1 MTNEEYYEKVLTKVA
16 LMISEKR
23 QAKKISLYQL
33 SKLTGVTVGHLSRIE
48 RGLNM
53 PRIDLLSR
61 IFNALDLEL
70 TIPIRL

>member
-1 MTNEEYYEKVLTKVA
+1 MTNEEYYEKVVTNVA
-16 LMISEKR
+16 MMISEKR
-23 QAKKISLYQL
+23 QAKKMSLYQL
-33 SKLTGVTVGHLSRIE
+33 SELTGATVGHLSRIE

-70 TIPIRL
+70 TIPISL

>member
-1 MTNEEYYEKVLTKVA
+1 MTNEEYYEKVVVKVA

-23 QAKKISLYQL
+23 QAKNMSLYQL
-33 SKLTGVTVGHLSRIE
+33 GRLTGLTIGHLSRIE

-53 PRIDLLSR
+53 PRIDVLSR

>member
-1 MTNEEYYEKVLTKVA
+1 MTNEEYHEKVVTNVA

-23 QAKKISLYQL
+23 QAKKMSLYKL
-33 SKLTGVTVGHLSRIE
+33 SKLTGATIGHLSRIE

-53 PRIDLLSR
+53 PRLDVLSR

-70 TIPIRL
+70 TIPILL

>member
-1 MTNEEYYEKVLTKVA
+1 MTNEEYYEKVLIKVS

-23 QAKKISLYQL
+23 QEKKMSLYQL
-33 SKLTGVTVGHLSRIE
+33 SNLTGATVGHLSRIE

-53 PRIDLLSR
+53 PRIDLMSR

-70 TIPIRL
+70 TIPICL

>member
-1 MTNEEYYEKVLTKVA
+1 MTNEEYYEKVLIKVA
-16 LMISEKR
+16 MMISEKR
-23 QAKKISLYQL
+23 QAKKMSLYQL
-33 SKLTGVTVGHLSRIE
+33 SKLTGATVGHLSRIE

-70 TIPIRL
+70 TIPILL

>member
-1 MTNEEYYEKVLTKVA
+1 MTNEEYYEKVLIKVS

-23 QAKKISLYQL
+23 QAKNMSLFQL
-33 SKLTGVTVGHLSRIE
+33 SKLTGETVGHLSRIE

-53 PRIDLLSR
+53 PRIDLMSR

-70 TIPIRL
+70 TIPICL

>member
-1 MTNEEYYEKVLTKVA
+1 MTNEDYCEKVVAKVA
-16 LMISEKR
+16 LMISKNL
-23 QAKKISLYQL
+23 QAKNMSLYQL
-33 SKLTGVTVGHLSRIE
+33 SKLTGVTIGHLSRIE

-53 PRIDLLSR
+53 PRIDVLSR

>member
-1 MTNEEYYEKVLTKVA
+1 MTNEDYCVKVVTKIS

-23 QAKKISLYQL
+23 HAKKMSLYQL
-33 SKLTGVTVGHLSRIE
+33 SKLTGATIGHLSRIE

-53 PRIDLLSR
+53 PRIDVLSR

-70 TIPIRL
+70 TIPICL